1 MSEANI
7 FSFKVPKRMADL
19 KEGSVI
25 PLVGYRTNPLHQG
38 RLTPKRVE
46 PTTPVR
52 SYELPSIWA
61 EWLEEVA
68 IPVSG
73 SVKSVII

>member
-52 SYELPSIWA
+52 SY
-61 EWLEEVA
+61 
-68 IPVSG
+68 
-73 SVKSVII
+73 

>member
-1 MSEANI
+1 MSEANV

-19 KEGSVI
+19 KEESVI
-25 PLVGYRTNPLHQG
+25 PLVGYRTNPLHQRG
-38 RLTPKRVE
+38 LTSKCVD

-52 SYELPSIWA
+52 SYELPPIWA

-73 SVKSVII
+73 SVK